1 MTGSR
6 TSTFFHSVAIVSV
19 RRPAPDPGRRRV
31 PSETRSSVKGTRLAR
46 AALLAMLYAP
56 HRPRPRRAISRG
68 FTLAEMLAVIAM
80 ISILAVAA
88 SPVFIG
94 MMRDRRVNRAAFQIV
109 DMVRTA
115 RMRALGRNLPVQL
128 TWSATGGN
136 NNLASGLLTMR
147 EPVLALFSQT
157 NTCQGTFGLGSTSV
171 QQEVTRFDIGNGLY
185 EHAVVA
191 FIDDTGVERPDVSLC
206 FSGRG
211 ATYMTVG
218 GGVAN
223 RLAGPVTF
231 TVANINGT
239 IKGLRRRVFMP
250 PNGAARLAL

>member
-1 MTGSR
+1 MPSP
-6 TSTFFHSVAIVSV
+6 HSPP
-19 RRPAPDPGRRRV
+19 R
-31 PSETRSSVKGTRLAR
+31 
-46 AALLAMLYAP
+46 P
-56 HRPRPRRAISRG
+56 HRALERG

-80 ISILAVAA
+80 ISILAVTA

-115 RMRALGRNLPVQL
+115 RMRAVGRNLPVQL
-128 TWSATGGN
+128 TWNETGGN
-136 NNLASGLLTMR
+136 QNLASGLLTMS
-147 EPVLALFSQT
+147 EPVVGLFASSRTCIGTYLA
-157 NTCQGTFGLGSTSV
+157 GAPGV
-171 QQEVTRFDIGNGLY
+171 VQEVARFDLGNGLY
-185 EHAVVA
+185 ERALVQ
-191 FIDDTGVERPDVSLC
+191 FTDDSGVPRQQVSLC

-218 GGVAN
+218 GVAA

-231 TVANINGT
+231 NVTNFNAATNLT
-239 IKGLRRRVFMP
+239 GLRRRVFIP

>member
-1 MTGSR
+1 
-6 TSTFFHSVAIVSV
+6 
-19 RRPAPDPGRRRV
+19 
-31 PSETRSSVKGTRLAR
+31 
-46 AALLAMLYAP
+46 MLYAP
-56 HRPRPRRAISRG
+56 HRPHPRRAISRG

-94 MMRDRRVNRAAFQIV
+94 MMRDRRVNRAAFQLV

-128 TWSATGGN
+128 TWNATGGN

-147 EPVLALFSQT
+147 EPVVALFSQT
-157 NTCQGTFGLGSTSV
+157 NTCQGTYALGSTSV
-171 QQEVTRFDIGNGLY
+171 QQEVTRFDVGNGLY
-185 EHAVVA
+185 EHAVVR
-191 FIDDTGVERPDVSLC
+191 FLDNGNVERANVSIC

-218 GGVAN
+218 GGVSE
-223 RLAGPVTF
+223 RLAGPVIF
-231 TVANINGT
+231 TVANINGA
-239 IKGLRRRVFMP
+239 IVGLTRRVFIP